1 MPPGVWNYLF
11 AIKHFN
17 DLFLLFKPSFKSYV
31 ILPRAL
37 PRDNST
43 YLIAQAMLFC
53 LLSFPKPVVQSYTLE
68 PLFQWG
74 WIPSHGFSYSF
85 WYLLAS
91 WFSQS
96 SGALSLLLSLPRYK
110 ALKSRNYVLPTTASS
125 NPITA
130 SDPLDMLKKSL
141 FHEWMSL
148 QNPDCGKRFMAHFQ
162 TETTGTVI
170 SLGVGFIISSRT
182 ILVILNSL

>member
-17 DLFLLFKPSFKSYV
+17 DFSLLFKPNFKSYV

-53 LLSFPKPVVQSYTLE
+53 LLSFPKQVVQSYTLE
-68 PLFQWG
+68 PLLQWG
-74 WIPSHGFSYSF
+74 WIPSHVFYSF

-96 SGALSLLLSLPRYK
+96 SGVLSLFLSLPRYK
-110 ALKSRNYVLPTTASS
+110 ALKSRNYVLLTTASS

-148 QNPDCGKRFMAHFQ
+148 QNPDCGNRFMVHFQ
-162 TETTGTVI
+162 TETTCTVI
-170 SLGVGFIISSRT
+170 PLGVGFIISSRT